1 MWQVYL
7 RLRDYISGGTGG
19 LRGGGKR
26 LSWIED
32 KTGDMTILEV
42 LEK

>member
-19 LRGGGKR
+19 LRGGKR